1 MNPVRAIIEM
11 PGGFEASRM
20 DQASMKRLVA
30 NDGSKFNFQYNG
42 TYWKLLWS

>member
-1 MNPVRAIIEM
+1 M

-30 NDGSKFNFQYNG
+30 NDGSKFNLSIMEHFG
-42 TYWKLLWS
+42 SFSGARWKRP